1 MNYKSFKQ
9 LFFILC
15 LISFS
20 MVSQSKLEIEKMTK
34 EYDLIKLENLSNKFA
49 IDFETQK
56 NKALIM
62 AAQKGWKLKYKD
74 LKGAQ
79 HELVGVTK
87 EGTPLYYK
95 TYNVDAAIS
104 TRANFLHNGGG
115 LGLNL
120 EGQGM
125 TIHVWDFGL
134 PRLTHQEYDGIGG
147 EDRVSIGDGT
157 AGLGDHAGHV
167 MGTIISSGFDPAAKG
182 MAPQAKGVAFR
193 YQQDAAKAADAAADG
208 MLISNHSYGLVVRDD
223 NDEPSLPAYYFGSYI
238 NSSRDWDAIMYNA
251 PYYLMVTSAGN
262 NGADNSANLEPLEGN
277 APYDKLTGIAT
288 SKNNLVIANGTDA
301 EINEDGS
308 LNSVNRSAS
317 SSEGP
322 TDDLRIKPDLM
333 GNGVL
338 VYSTLTT
345 ADDDY
350 ASYSGTSMAS
360 PNVAG
365 SLLLLQQY
373 YNETYGNFMRAATL
387 KGLALHTADD
397 VDIVGPDANTG
408 WGLMNTKVAAETITA
423 NGFESWISEE
433 VLKNGDTFSIKVK
446 SDGLSPLLA
455 SISWTDKPGV
465 SIQDNITIEPNDP
478 TPALINDL
486 DIKVTRE
493 TDEFKPWRLT
503 GVDSNEKGDN
513 LVDPYERVDIMNPS
527 AGEYTITVTHKGT
540 LEEDQR
546 FSLIVTGIS
555 GEFTFVADSSE
566 KTFCSDTD
574 AVFNF
579 EYIPA
584 VEGTTQFTATGAH
597 EAMTMSFS
605 ENSLS
610 AAGNFDITF
619 GNLINVPAGT
629 YEIEITGDNGSET
642 QIRKV
647 RFEVYHSSF
656 DRNPSE
662 LEFPA
667 NGQKALAA
675 KVSLLWKENLNAE
688 NYSVELSDSPSFNN
702 ILFTEEV
709 TTLTIDIEDLQ
720 LNSVYYWRVKPKNSC
735 ADGAYSPVFSFQT
748 GVIDCENTFTATDLS
763 EAIIDPLVANASAIA
778 TINVSE
784 ELTVNNII
792 FTTDISHTSVKELTI
807 TIQDPNGNN
816 VVVLSNSNPCLA
828 GIADI
833 SNATFSDDGETLFC
847 GFSAP
852 AIRGTIKPENNMS
865 IPFIGQNALGE
876 WKIIVE
882 DNAELNG
889 GQINAASITICASA
903 ENTSIPTFT
912 STSVSLG
919 GSADYVLTPANM
931 SASTAS
937 ETEEQQVF
945 VLVALAKKGVL
956 KKEGVALT
964 AGDTFTQAD
973 ITAGKI
979 SFTKSEIGSFTD
991 LFIVDVTNDAKGWL
1005 PNQTISIQEGVLKVN
1020 EFSLNEISLWPNP
1033 VKGILNIKINNVN
1046 NEDVKI
1052 SLFDLQGRQISTS
1065 TNKVTNTTFTKE
1077 IETRNISSGVYL
1089 LSIAQGNKKATKKI
1103 IISK

>member
-1 MNYKSFKQ
+1 MNYKFFKQ
-9 LFFILC
+9 LFFILF
-15 LISFS
+15 LISSS

-34 EYDLIKLENLSNKFA
+34 EYDFIKLDNLSKKFA
-49 IDFETQK
+49 NDFENQK
-56 NKALIM
+56 NKALLM
-62 AAQKGWKLKYKD
+62 AAQKGWKLKYID
-74 LKGAQ
+74 SKGSQ

-157 AGLGDHAGHV
+157 AGLGDHAAHV
-167 MGTIISSGFDPAAKG
+167 MGTIVSSGFDPAAKG

-193 YQQDAAKAADAAADG
+193 YQQDEAKAAAAAAEG

-223 NDEPSLPAYYFGSYI
+223 DDEPSLPSYYFGSYI

-262 NGADNSANLEPLEGN
+262 NGSDNSANLEPLEGN

-301 EINEDGS
+301 IINEDGS
-308 LNSVNRSAS
+308 LDSVNRSAS

-322 TDDLRIKPDLM
+322 TDDLRIKPDIM

-338 VYSTLTT
+338 VYSTLSA

-350 ASYSGTSMAS
+350 QSYSGTSMAA

-387 KGLALHTADD
+387 KGLALHTSDD

-408 WGLMNTKVAAETITA
+408 WGLMNTKVAAETITT
-423 NGFESWISEE
+423 NGFDSWISEE
-433 VLKNGDTFSIKVK
+433 VLKNGDTFSMKVK

-465 SIQDNITIEPNDP
+465 SIQDNISIEPNDS

-486 DIKVTRE
+486 DIKVTRI

-527 AGEYTITVTHKGT
+527 AGEYTITVTHKET

-584 VEGTTQFTATGAH
+584 VEAITQFTATGAH
-597 EAMTMSFS
+597 EAMSMSFS
-605 ENSLS
+605 EDSLS
-610 AAGNFDITF
+610 AGGNFNITF

-656 DRNPSE
+656 DKNPSE
-662 LEFPA
+662 LEFPV

-675 KVSLLWKENLNAE
+675 KVTLLWKKNLNAE
-688 NYSVELSDSPSFNN
+688 NYTVELSDSPSFNN
-702 ILFTEEV
+702 ILVTEEV
-709 TTLTIDIEDLQ
+709 TTLTIDIQDLQ
-720 LNSVYYWRVKPKNSC
+720 LNSVYYWRVKPKNRC

-748 GVIDCENTFTATDLS
+748 GVIDCENTYSATDLS
-763 EAIIDPLVANASAIA
+763 GATIDPLVANVRAIA
-778 TINVSE
+778 AINVLE
-784 ELTVNNII
+784 DLTVNNII
-792 FTTDISHTSVKELTI
+792 LTTDISHASVQELTI

-816 VVVLSNSNPCLA
+816 VVILSNSCGS

-833 SNATFSDDGETLFC
+833 SNATFSDDGGVLFC

-852 AIRGTIKPENNMS
+852 AIRGTIAPENNMS
-865 IPFIGQNALGE
+865 LPFIGKSAAGE

-889 GQINAASITICASA
+889 GQINAAFITICASA

-919 GSADYVLTPANM
+919 GSTDYVLTAANM

-945 VLVALAKKGVL
+945 VLVELAKKGVL
-956 KKEGVALT
+956 KKEGEALMT
-964 AGDTFTQAD
+964 GDTFTQAD

-979 SFTKSEIGSFTD
+979 SFTKAEIGSFTD
-991 LFIVDVTNDAKGWL
+991 LFKVDVTNDAKGWL
-1005 PNQTISIQEGVLKVN
+1005 PNQTINIQEGVLKVN

-1033 VKGILNIKINNVN
+1033 IKGILNIKINNVN

-1052 SLFDLQGRQISTS
+1052 YLFDLQGRQISTS
-1065 TNKVTNTTFTKE
+1065 VNKVTNTTFTRE
-1077 IETRNISSGVYL
+1077 METKNISSGVYL
-1089 LSIAQGNKKATKKI
+1089 LRIEQGNKKATKKI
-1103 IISK
+1103 IIAK

>member
-1 MNYKSFKQ
+1 MNYKSFQ
-9 LFFILC
+9 QIFFVLLF
-15 LISFS
+15 ISFS
-20 MVSQSKLEIEKMTK
+20 VVSQSTLEKQKMVK
-34 EYDLIKLENLSNKFA
+34 EYDLTKLDNLSKKFA
-49 IDFETQK
+49 NDFDSQK
-56 NKALIM
+56 NKALVM
-62 AAQKGWKLKYKD
+62 ATQKGWKLEYTD
-74 LKGAQ
+74 VKGAQ

-95 TYNVDAAIS
+95 THNTDAAVS
-104 TRANFLHNGGG
+104 TRANFLHNDGG

-134 PRLTHQEYDGIGG
+134 PRLSHQEYDGIGG
-147 EDRVSIGDGT
+147 ENRVSIGDGT
-157 AGLGDHAGHV
+157 AGLGSHAAHV
-167 MGTIISSGFDPAAKG
+167 MGTIVSSGFEPAAKG

-193 YQQDAAKAADAAADG
+193 YQQDAAKAAAAAAEG

-262 NGADNSANLEPLEGN
+262 NGNDDSANLEPLEGN

-288 SKNNLVIANGTDA
+288 SKNNLVVANGNDA
-301 EINEDGS
+301 IINEDGS
-308 LNSVNRSAS
+308 LSSVNRSS
-317 SSEGP
+317 TSSEGP
-322 TDDLRIKPDLM
+322 TDDLRIKPDIM

-338 VYSTLTT
+338 LYSTLDA
-345 ADDDY
+345 ADDEY

-397 VDIVGPDANTG
+397 IEMVGPDANTG
-408 WGLMNTKVAAETITA
+408 WGLMNTKLAAETITT
-423 NGFESWISEE
+423 NGFDSRISEE
-433 VLKNGDTFSIKVK
+433 VLRNGDTYSITVK

-455 SISWTDKPGV
+455 SISWTDKPGISIEGNT
-465 SIQDNITIEPNDP
+465 SIQPNES
-478 TPALINDL
+478 TAALINDL

-493 TDEFKPWRLT
+493 TDEFTPWRLT
-503 GVDSNEKGDN
+503 SVNSNEKGDN
-513 LVDPYERVDIMNPS
+513 LVDPFERVDIMNPT
-527 AGEYTITVTHKGT
+527 AGEYTITVTHKGI

-555 GEFTFVADSSE
+555 GEFTFVPDSAE
-566 KTFCSDTD
+566 KIFCSDTD

-584 VEGTTQFTATGAH
+584 VEGTTKFTATGAP
-597 EAMTMSFS
+597 EAMSMSFS
-605 ENSLS
+605 EDSFD
-610 AAGNFDITF
+610 AGGNFDITF
-619 GNLINVPAGT
+619 GNLINVPAGA
-629 YEIEITGDNGSET
+629 YEIEITGDNGNET

-647 RFEVYHSSF
+647 RFVVYHSSF
-656 DRNPSE
+656 DKNPSE
-662 LEFPA
+662 LEFPI

-688 NYSVELSDSPSFNN
+688 NYMVELSDSPSFNT

-709 TTLTIDIEDLQ
+709 AALTLDLNNLQ
-720 LNSVYYWRVKPKNSC
+720 LNSVYYWRIKPKNRC
-735 ADGAYSPVFSFQT
+735 ADGAYSQVFSFQT
-748 GVIDCENTFTATDLS
+748 GVIDCEKTFSATDFS
-763 EAIIDPLVANASAIA
+763 GAIIDPLVANGTAIA
-778 TINVSE
+778 PINVLE
-784 ELTVNNII
+784 NLTVNNII
-792 FTTDISHTSVKELTI
+792 LTTDISHTSVSELTI
-807 TIQDPNGNN
+807 IIEDPNGNN
-816 VVVLSNSNPCLA
+816 VVVLSNSCNA
-828 GIADI
+828 GVADI
-833 SNATFSDDGETLFC
+833 SNTTFSDAGGSLFC

-852 AIRGTIKPENNMS
+852 AIKGTIAPENNMS
-865 IPFIGQNALGE
+865 NPFIGKSALGE

-889 GQINAASITICASA
+889 GQINSATITICASA

-912 STSVSLG
+912 STSLSLEG
-919 GSADYVLTPANM
+919 NADYMLTAANM
-931 SASTAS
+931 SAFTES

-945 VLVALAKKGVL
+945 ILVELAQKGVL
-956 KKEGVALT
+956 KKGGVALMT
-964 AGDTFTQAD
+964 GDTFTQAD
-973 ITAGKI
+973 ITAGAI
-979 SFTKSEIGSFTD
+979 TFTNSEIGSFED
-991 LFIVDVTNDAKGWL
+991 QFKVDVTNNAKGWL
-1005 PNQTISIQEGVLKVN
+1005 PNQTITIQEGVLKVN

-1033 VKGILNIKINNVN
+1033 TKGILNVKINNAN

-1065 TNKVTNTTFTKE
+1065 TNKVNNITFTKE
-1077 IETRNISSGVYL
+1077 INTKNISSGIYL
-1089 LSIAQGNKKATKKI
+1089 LNIEQGNKKATKKI